1 MILHSE
7 NIDDIKTYTRI
18 VSLVP
23 SQTELLYDLG
33 LDEEVI
39 GITKFC
45 VHPNVWHKTKT
56 RLGGTKNLKINI
68 IQKLK
73 PDLIIAN
80 KEENI
85 REQIEQLAKT
95 FDVFVTDVRN
105 INDALK
111 MIKNVGMLTG
121 QASSAVRIANSIQ
134 STFKKLFEKI
144 SSKEKIKTAYV
155 IWRNPYMVA
164 GGDTFISDMMQY
176 CGMQNIYS
184 NMKRYPE
191 INIEDLKDKCEL
203 LLLSSEPYP
212 FKEKHIRELQSQIPA
227 VKIVLADGEM
237 FSWYGSR
244 LLKAAKYFETFYKTI
259 VPIK

>member
-80 KEENI
+80 KEENT

-95 FDVFVTDVRN
+95 FDVFVTNVRN

-212 FKEKHIRELQSQIPA
+212 FKEKHIRELHSQIPFI
-227 VKIVLADGEM
+227 KIVLADGEM

>member
-80 KEENI
+80 KEENT

-95 FDVFVTDVRN
+95 FDVFVTNVRN

-121 QASSAVRIANSIQ
+121 QASSSVRIANSIQ

-244 LLKAAKYFETFYKTI
+244 LVKAAKYFETFYKTI

>member
-244 LLKAAKYFETFYKTI
+244 LLKAAKYFEIFYKTI

>member
-95 FDVFVTDVRN
+95 FDVFVTNVRN

-111 MIKNVGMLTG
+111 MIKNVKMITK

-212 FKEKHIRELQSQIPA
+212 FKEKHIRELHSQIPFI
-227 VKIVLADGEM
+227 KIALADGEM

>member
-1 MILHSE
+1 
-7 NIDDIKTYTRI
+7 
-18 VSLVP
+18 
-23 SQTELLYDLG
+23 
-33 LDEEVI
+33 
-39 GITKFC
+39 
-45 VHPNVWHKTKT
+45 
-56 RLGGTKNLKINI
+56 
-68 IQKLK
+68 
-73 PDLIIAN
+73 
-80 KEENI
+80 
-85 REQIEQLAKT
+85 
-95 FDVFVTDVRN
+95 
-105 INDALK
+105 

>member
-80 KEENI
+80 KEENT

-111 MIKNVGMLTG
+111 MIKSVGMLTG

>member
-56 RLGGTKNLKINI
+56 RVGGTKSLKINI